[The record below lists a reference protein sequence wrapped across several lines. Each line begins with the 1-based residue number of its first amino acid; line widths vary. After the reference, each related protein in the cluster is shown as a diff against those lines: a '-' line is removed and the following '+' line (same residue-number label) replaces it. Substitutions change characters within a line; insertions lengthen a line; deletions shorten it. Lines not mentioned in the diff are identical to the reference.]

1 MDIDLLSKMVKELIL
16 DNERVVLPGLGSF
29 VAEIVPATFSDKGY
43 TINPPYRKLYFR
55 SKPDGDSDLIP
66 FYAKSNSVSEEIAE
80 KVIVDFVSELKA
92 VLFQKKTVIFPGLGR
107 LRATKENAVFFVADE
122 ELDIYPAGFGL
133 EPISLKTHQESA
145 EEVTAAVEGLRNI
158 LEEQIPAPQQEQ
170 QEQLD
175 QQPEPQP
182 EVQPEQQKAQAQVVT
197 DVLNIVSNDQK
208 IETNIVF
215 VDDADEFADFE
226 MVIEDKEEEIVEEEI
241 FFTVEEMPKFRG
253 GGLPEFRNWVQQ
265 NVKYPQIAL
274 ENGIQGNVVIQFVV
288 GPDGKMTN
296 FKVLQSPDK
305 TLADATIEVLK
316 KANEMKNGW
325 KPGKQRGKPVKVS
338 FTLPVAF
345 KIQN

>member
-1 MDIDLLSKMVKELIL
+1 MEIKKSPKADLQNKRIVFLLFGL
-16 DNERVVLPGLGSF
+16 VVALGITGL
-29 VAEIVPATFSDKGY
+29 AFSL
-43 TINPPYRKLYFR
+43 N
-55 SKPDGDSDLIP
+55 SKP
-66 FYAKSNSVSEEIAE
+66 E
-80 KVIVDFVSELKA
+80 
-92 VLFQKKTVIFPGLGR
+92 
-107 LRATKENAVFFVADE
+107 
-122 ELDIYPAGFGL
+122 AG
-133 EPISLKTHQESA
+133 EYKPPKRETTEM
-145 EEVTAAVEGLRNI
+145 
-158 LEEQIPAPQQEQ
+158 EQIDNTRQ
-170 QEQLD
+170 D
-175 QQPEPQP
+175 QPETP
-182 EVQPEQQKAQAQVVT
+182 PEQQKAQAQVVT

-215 VDDADEFADFE
+215 AEDADEFDDFE
-226 MVIEDKEEEIVEEEI
+226 MIIEEKEEEIVEEEI
-241 FFTVEEMPKFRG
+241 FITVEDMPTFRG
-253 GGLPEFRNWVQQ
+253 GGLPEFRTWVQQ

-305 TLADATIEVLK
+305 TLSDATIDVLK

>member
-1 MDIDLLSKMVKELIL
+1 MEVKKSPNVNLQNYRLVFLLGGLALVLGITG
-16 DNERVVLPGLGSF
+16 VVLSIPSARVSGEYTPPK
-29 VAEIVPATFSDKGY
+29 AET
-43 TINPPYRKLYFR
+43 T
-55 SKPDGDSDLIP
+55 
-66 FYAKSNSVSEEIAE
+66 
-80 KVIVDFVSELKA
+80 
-92 VLFQKKTVIFPGLGR
+92 
-107 LRATKENAVFFVADE
+107 
-122 ELDIYPAGFGL
+122 
-133 EPISLKTHQESA
+133 
-145 EEVTAAVEGLRNI
+145 EV
-158 LEEQIPAPQQEQ
+158 EQIDNTRQ
-170 QEQLD
+170 D
-175 QQPEPQP
+175 IPEPEIQP
-182 EVQPEQQKAQAQVVT
+182 QKAQAQVVT

-253 GGLPEFRNWVQQ
+253 GGLPEFRTWVQQ

-305 TLADATIEVLK
+305 TLSDATIDVLK

>member
-1 MDIDLLSKMVKELIL
+1 MEIKKSPKADLQNRRIIFLLA
-16 DNERVVLPGLGSF
+16 GLVIALGITGL
-29 VAEIVPATFSDKGY
+29 AFS
-43 TINPPYRKLYFR
+43 IN
-55 SKPDGDSDLIP
+55 SKP
-66 FYAKSNSVSEEIAE
+66 
-80 KVIVDFVSELKA
+80 
-92 VLFQKKTVIFPGLGR
+92 
-107 LRATKENAVFFVADE
+107 VAGE
-122 ELDIYPAGFGL
+122 YKPPKRETT
-133 EPISLKTHQESA
+133 EM
-145 EEVTAAVEGLRNI
+145 
-158 LEEQIPAPQQEQ
+158 EQIDNTRQ
-170 QEQLD
+170 D
-175 QQPEPQP
+175 QPETP
-182 EVQPEQQKAQAQVVT
+182 PEQQKAQAQVVT

-215 VDDADEFADFE
+215 VDEADDFSDFE
-226 MVIEDKEEEIVEEEI
+226 MVIEDKEEEIVEDEI
-241 FFTVEEMPKFRG
+241 FITVEDMPTFRG

-305 TLADATIEVLK
+305 TLSDATIDVLK

>member
-1 MDIDLLSKMVKELIL
+1 MEIKKSPKADLQDKRMLFLL
-16 DNERVVLPGLGSF
+16 LGLAIALGLTLL
-29 VAEIVPATFSDKGY
+29 AFS
-43 TINPPYRKLYFR
+43 IN
-55 SKPDGDSDLIP
+55 SKPTSGEYTP
-66 FYAKSNSVSEEIAE
+66 PKRETTEM
-80 KVIVDFVSELKA
+80 
-92 VLFQKKTVIFPGLGR
+92 
-107 LRATKENAVFFVADE
+107 
-122 ELDIYPAGFGL
+122 
-133 EPISLKTHQESA
+133 
-145 EEVTAAVEGLRNI
+145 
-158 LEEQIPAPQQEQ
+158 EQIDNTRQ
-170 QEQLD
+170 D
-175 QQPEPQP
+175 QMETP
-182 EVQPEQQKAQAQVVT
+182 PEQQKAQAQVLT

-208 IETNIVF
+208 IETNVVF
-215 VDDADEFADFE
+215 VEDANEFDDFE
-226 MVIEDKEEEIVEEEI
+226 IIIEEKEEEIVEEEI

-274 ENGIQGNVVIQFVV
+274 ENGIQGNVVVQFVV

-345 KIQN
+345 KIQI

>member
-1 MDIDLLSKMVKELIL
+1 MEIKKSPKADLQNKRIVFLLFGL
-16 DNERVVLPGLGSF
+16 VVALGITGL
-29 VAEIVPATFSDKGY
+29 AFSL
-43 TINPPYRKLYFR
+43 N
-55 SKPDGDSDLIP
+55 SKP
-66 FYAKSNSVSEEIAE
+66 E
-80 KVIVDFVSELKA
+80 
-92 VLFQKKTVIFPGLGR
+92 
-107 LRATKENAVFFVADE
+107 
-122 ELDIYPAGFGL
+122 AG
-133 EPISLKTHQESA
+133 EYKPPKRETTEM
-145 EEVTAAVEGLRNI
+145 
-158 LEEQIPAPQQEQ
+158 EQIDNTRQ
-170 QEQLD
+170 D
-175 QQPEPQP
+175 QPETP
-182 EVQPEQQKAQAQVVT
+182 PEQQKAQAQVVT

-215 VDDADEFADFE
+215 AEDADEFDDFE
-226 MVIEDKEEEIVEEEI
+226 MIIEDKEEEIVEEEI
-241 FFTVEEMPKFRG
+241 FITVEDMPTFRG
-253 GGLPEFRNWVQQ
+253 GGLPEFRTWVQQ

-305 TLADATIEVLK
+305 TLSDATIDVLK

>member
-1 MDIDLLSKMVKELIL
+1 MEIKKSPKADLQDKRMLFLL
-16 DNERVVLPGLGSF
+16 FGLVIALGITGL
-29 VAEIVPATFSDKGY
+29 AFS
-43 TINPPYRKLYFR
+43 IN
-55 SKPDGDSDLIP
+55 SKP
-66 FYAKSNSVSEEIAE
+66 
-80 KVIVDFVSELKA
+80 
-92 VLFQKKTVIFPGLGR
+92 T
-107 LRATKENAVFFVADE
+107 
-122 ELDIYPAGFGL
+122 AG
-133 EPISLKTHQESA
+133 EYTPPKRETTEM
-145 EEVTAAVEGLRNI
+145 
-158 LEEQIPAPQQEQ
+158 EQIDNTRQ
-170 QEQLD
+170 D
-175 QQPEPQP
+175 QPETP
-182 EVQPEQQKAQAQVVT
+182 PEQQKAQAQVVT

-215 VDDADEFADFE
+215 VEDADDFADFE
-226 MVIEDKEEEIVEEEI
+226 MIIEDKEEDIVEEEI

-288 GPDGKMTN
+288 GPDGKMAN

-305 TLADATIEVLK
+305 TLSDATIDVLK

-345 KIQN
+345 KIQI

>member
-1 MDIDLLSKMVKELIL
+1 MEIKKSPKADLQDKRMLFLL
-16 DNERVVLPGLGSF
+16 FGLVIALGITGL
-29 VAEIVPATFSDKGY
+29 AFS
-43 TINPPYRKLYFR
+43 IN
-55 SKPDGDSDLIP
+55 SKPKAGEYTP
-66 FYAKSNSVSEEIAE
+66 PKAE
-80 KVIVDFVSELKA
+80 
-92 VLFQKKTVIFPGLGR
+92 T
-107 LRATKENAVFFVADE
+107 T
-122 ELDIYPAGFGL
+122 
-133 EPISLKTHQESA
+133 
-145 EEVTAAVEGLRNI
+145 EV
-158 LEEQIPAPQQEQ
+158 EQIDNTRQ
-170 QEQLD
+170 D
-175 QQPEPQP
+175 IPEP
-182 EVQPEQQKAQAQVVT
+182 EVQPQKAQAQVVT

-215 VDDADEFADFE
+215 VEDADDFADFE
-226 MVIEDKEEEIVEEEI
+226 MIIEDKEEDITEEEI

-274 ENGIQGNVVIQFVV
+274 ENGIQGNVVVQFAV
-288 GPDGKMTN
+288 GADGKMTN

-345 KIQN
+345 KIQI